1 MNALRIVNYL
11 WPAFVSMIVLS
22 AIVSSLPAVLAS
34 EPVITTVDELEPL
47 KLPSGDLQ
55 DLQGLE
61 ENETQQWSWDIED
74 SDGIISEKIEYEISP
89 ELMEGS
95 PIIDPDKEDEDWE
108 NSHRGDPKKSGG
120 TIPFAEF

>member
-1 MNALRIVNYL
+1 MNPLRIVNYL
-11 WPAFVSMIVLS
+11 WHAFVSMIVLS

-34 EPVITTVDELEPL
+34 EPVITTVDEVEPL
-47 KLPSGDLQ
+47 KRPSGDLQ

-61 ENETQQWSWDIED
+61 ETETQQWSWDIED

-95 PIIDPDKEDEDWE
+95 PIIDPEKEDEDWD

-120 TIPFAEF
+120 TIAFAEF